1 MVETEEEPEN
11 VAPAEDDGGRVVVL
25 PTSKTQKEKT
35 VVKEIYI
42 HITSR
47 RVYMARA

>member
-1 MVETEEEPEN
+1 MVEAEEEPEN
-11 VAPAEDDGGRVVVL
+11 VAPTEDDGGRVVVL
-25 PTSKTQKEKT
+25 PTIKTQKKET

-47 RVYMARA
+47 RVYMPRA